1 MDVIL
6 YMLVQKE
13 ENSNLNNSEN
23 EGFNNNI
30 NINND
35 INHINNINNI
45 NNNNPNF
52 QHINFEDFNEI
63 YNHISAIDNNYDR
76 NRGRG
81 FNIFL
86 SHGVGIIELKMM
98 RLLFHLSLHQ
108 QSLQRGLQLDW
119 SEEGM
124 FRREERWLINQLH
137 NSPLNNNNNNDN
149 EPQERDNEREIIISR
164 SDGNNSHYIS
174 LNINDSSNINDIL
187 TRRIIENINFEFEPN
202 YYFLIGFCVGLLT
215 NFFGLFLLICRFKP
229 RFKIGLIFGTL
240 LSMLLFFM
248 TIFAGK

>member
-23 EGFNNNI
+23 ERFNNNI

-35 INHINNINNI
+35 INNI

-52 QHINFEDFNEI
+52 QNINFENFNDI
-63 YNHISAIDNNYDR
+63 YNHISAIANNYQR
-76 NRGRG
+76 NMGRG

-86 SHGVGIIELKMM
+86 SHGVGIIELRMM

-108 QSLQRGLQLDW
+108 QSLQRGFQLDW

-137 NSPLNNNNNNDN
+137 NSSLNNNNSNKN
-149 EPQERDNEREIIISR
+149 EPQERDNEREIIINR
-164 SDGNNSHYIS
+164 SNGNNYNYIS
-174 LNINDSSNINDIL
+174 LNINDNANINDIL
-187 TRRIIENINFEFEPN
+187 RRRIIENINFEFEPN
-202 YYFLIGFCVGLLT
+202 YYFLIGFCVGFIT
-215 NFFGLFLLICRFKP
+215 NFFGLLLLICRFKP

-240 LSMLLFFM
+240 FSMFFFFM

>member
-6 YMLVQKE
+6 YMIVQKE

-30 NINND
+30 N
-35 INHINNINNI
+35 NNINNI

-52 QHINFEDFNEI
+52 QNINNEDFNEI
-63 YNHISAIDNNYDR
+63 YNHISAIDNNYAR
-76 NRGRG
+76 NMGRG

-86 SHGVGIIELKMM
+86 SHGVGIIELRMM
-98 RLLFHLSLHQ
+98 RLLFHLSLHH

-137 NSPLNNNNNNDN
+137 NSSLNSNNNNNNDNDN
-149 EPQERDNEREIIISR
+149 EPQERDNEREIIINR
-164 SDGNNSHYIS
+164 NNNNNYHYIS
-174 LNINDSSNINDIL
+174 LNISDSNNINEIL

-202 YYFLIGFCVGLLT
+202 YYFLIGFCIGFIT
-215 NFFGLFLLICRFKP
+215 NFFGLLLLICRFKP

-240 LSMLLFFM
+240 FSMFLFFM
-248 TIFAGK
+248 TVFAGK

>member
-13 ENSNLNNSEN
+13 ENSNLYNSEN
-23 EGFNNNI
+23 ERFNNNI

-35 INHINNINNI
+35 INNI

-86 SHGVGIIELKMM
+86 SHGVGIIELRMM
-98 RLLFHLSLHQ
+98 RLLFHLSLYQ
-108 QSLQRGLQLDW
+108 QSLQRGFQLDW

-137 NSPLNNNNNNDN
+137 NSSLNNNNSNEN
-149 EPQERDNEREIIISR
+149 EPQERDNEREIIINR
-164 SDGNNSHYIS
+164 SNGNNYNYIS
-174 LNINDSSNINDIL
+174 LNINDNANINDIL
-187 TRRIIENINFEFEPN
+187 RRRIIENINFEFEPN
-202 YYFLIGFCVGLLT
+202 YYFLIGFCVGFIT
-215 NFFGLFLLICRFKP
+215 NFFGLLLLICRFKP

-240 LSMLLFFM
+240 FSMFFFFM

>member
-13 ENSNLNNSEN
+13 ENSNLYNSEN
-23 EGFNNNI
+23 ERFNNNI

-35 INHINNINNI
+35 INNI

-52 QHINFEDFNEI
+52 QNINFENFNEV
-63 YNHISAIDNNYDR
+63 YNHISAIDNNYER
-76 NRGRG
+76 NMGRG

-86 SHGVGIIELKMM
+86 SHGVGIIELRMM
-98 RLLFHLSLHQ
+98 RLLFHLSLYQ
-108 QSLQRGLQLDW
+108 QSLQRGFQLDW

-137 NSPLNNNNNNDN
+137 NSSLNNNNNNDN
-149 EPQERDNEREIIISR
+149 EPQERDNEREIIINR
-164 SDGNNSHYIS
+164 SNGNNYNYIS
-174 LNINDSSNINDIL
+174 LNINDSANINDIL
-187 TRRIIENINFEFEPN
+187 RRRIIENINFEFEPN
-202 YYFLIGFCVGLLT
+202 YYFLIGFCVGFIT
-215 NFFGLFLLICRFKP
+215 NFFGLLLLICRFKP

-240 LSMLLFFM
+240 FSMFFFFM

>member
-13 ENSNLNNSEN
+13 ENSNLYNSEN
-23 EGFNNNI
+23 ERFNNNI

-35 INHINNINNI
+35 INNI

-52 QHINFEDFNEI
+52 QNINFENFNEI
-63 YNHISAIDNNYDR
+63 YNHISAIDNNYER
-76 NRGRG
+76 NMGRG

-86 SHGVGIIELKMM
+86 SHGVGIIELRMM
-98 RLLFHLSLHQ
+98 RLLFHLSLYQ
-108 QSLQRGLQLDW
+108 QSLQRGFQLDW

-137 NSPLNNNNNNDN
+137 NSSLNNNNNNDN
-149 EPQERDNEREIIISR
+149 EPQERDNEREIIINR
-164 SDGNNSHYIS
+164 SNGNNYNYIS
-174 LNINDSSNINDIL
+174 LNINDSANINDIL
-187 TRRIIENINFEFEPN
+187 RRRIIENINFEFEPN
-202 YYFLIGFCVGLLT
+202 YYFLIGFCVGFIT
-215 NFFGLFLLICRFKP
+215 NFFGLLLLICRFKP
-229 RFKIGLIFGTL
+229 RFKIGLIFGVL
-240 LSMLLFFM
+240 FSMFFFFM

>member
-23 EGFNNNI
+23 ERFNNNI

-35 INHINNINNI
+35 INNINS
-45 NNNNPNF
+45 NNPNF
-52 QHINFEDFNEI
+52 QNINFENFNEI
-63 YNHISAIDNNYDR
+63 YNYISAIDNNYDR
-76 NRGRG
+76 NMGRG

-86 SHGVGIIELKMM
+86 SHGVGIIELRMM

-108 QSLQRGLQLDW
+108 QSLQRGFQLDW

-137 NSPLNNNNNNDN
+137 NSSLNNNNSNEN
-149 EPQERDNEREIIISR
+149 EPQERDNEREIIINR
-164 SDGNNSHYIS
+164 SNGNNYNYIS
-174 LNINDSSNINDIL
+174 LNINDSGNINDIL
-187 TRRIIENINFEFEPN
+187 RRRIIENINFEFEPN
-202 YYFLIGFCVGLLT
+202 YYFLIGFCVGFIT
-215 NFFGLFLLICRFKP
+215 NFFGLLLLICRFKP

-240 LSMLLFFM
+240 FSMLFFFM

>member
-1 MDVIL
+1 MI
-6 YMLVQKE
+6 VQKE

-23 EGFNNNI
+23 ERFNNNI

-35 INHINNINNI
+35 INNI

-52 QHINFEDFNEI
+52 QNINFENFNEI

-76 NRGRG
+76 NMGRG

-86 SHGVGIIELKMM
+86 SHGVGIIELRMM

-108 QSLQRGLQLDW
+108 QSLQRGFQLDW

-137 NSPLNNNNNNDN
+137 NSSLNNNNSNEN
-149 EPQERDNEREIIISR
+149 EPQERDNEREIIINR
-164 SDGNNSHYIS
+164 SNGNNYNYIS
-174 LNINDSSNINDIL
+174 LNINESANINDIL
-187 TRRIIENINFEFEPN
+187 RRRIIENINFEFEPN
-202 YYFLIGFCVGLLT
+202 YYFLIGFCVGFIT
-215 NFFGLFLLICRFKP
+215 NFFGLLLLICRFKP

-240 LSMLLFFM
+240 FSMFFFFM

>member
-6 YMLVQKE
+6 YMLIKKE

-23 EGFNNNI
+23 ERFNNNI
-30 NINND
+30 NINNEF
-35 INHINNINNI
+35 NNINSI

-52 QHINFEDFNEI
+52 QNINFEDFNEI
-63 YNHISAIDNNYDR
+63 YNHISTLDNNYNR
-76 NRGRG
+76 NLGRG

-86 SHGVGIIELKMM
+86 SHGLGIIELKMM

-124 FRREERWLINQLH
+124 FRREERWPINQL
-137 NSPLNNNNNNDN
+137 NNFSLNNNNNNNDN
-149 EPQERDNEREIIISR
+149 EPQERDNEREIIINR
-164 SDGNNSHYIS
+164 SNSNNYNYIS
-174 LNINDSSNINDIL
+174 LNINENSNINDIL
-187 TRRIIENINFEFEPN
+187 TRRIIENINFEFNPN

-215 NFFGLFLLICRFKP
+215 NIFGLFLLICRFKP

-240 LSMLLFFM
+240 FSMFLYFM

>member
-6 YMLVQKE
+6 YMLVHKE

-23 EGFNNNI
+23 ERFNNNNI
-30 NINND
+30 NINNEF
-35 INHINNINNI
+35 NNI

-52 QHINFEDFNEI
+52 QNINFEDFNEI
-63 YNHISAIDNNYDR
+63 YNHISAIDNNYER
-76 NRGRG
+76 NMRRG

-86 SHGVGIIELKMM
+86 SHGLGIIELRMM

-124 FRREERWLINQLH
+124 FRREERWLINQLQ
-137 NSPLNNNNNNDN
+137 NSSLNNNNNDN
-149 EPQERDNEREIIISR
+149 EPQERDNEREIIINR
-164 SDGNNSHYIS
+164 NNSNNYNYIS
-174 LNINDSSNINDIL
+174 LNINESSNINDIL
-187 TRRIIENINFEFEPN
+187 TRRIIENINFEFDPN
-202 YYFLIGFCVGLLT
+202 YYLLIGFCVGLLT
-215 NFFGLFLLICRFKP
+215 NIFGLFLLICRFKP

-240 LSMLLFFM
+240 FSIFLYFM
-248 TIFAGK
+248 TILAGK

>member
-13 ENSNLNNSEN
+13 ENSNLYNSEN
-23 EGFNNNI
+23 ERFNNNI

-35 INHINNINNI
+35 INNI

-52 QHINFEDFNEI
+52 QNINFENFNEI
-63 YNHISAIDNNYDR
+63 YNHISAIDNNYER
-76 NRGRG
+76 NMGRG

-86 SHGVGIIELKMM
+86 SHGVGIIELRMM
-98 RLLFHLSLHQ
+98 RLLFHLSLYQ
-108 QSLQRGLQLDW
+108 QSLQRGFQLDW

-137 NSPLNNNNNNDN
+137 NSSLNNNNNNDN
-149 EPQERDNEREIIISR
+149 EPQERDNEREIIINR
-164 SDGNNSHYIS
+164 SNGNNYNYIS
-174 LNINDSSNINDIL
+174 LNINDSANINDIL
-187 TRRIIENINFEFEPN
+187 RRRIIENINFEFEPN
-202 YYFLIGFCVGLLT
+202 YYFLIGFCIGFIT
-215 NFFGLFLLICRFKP
+215 NFFGLLLLICRFKP

-240 LSMLLFFM
+240 FSMFFFFM
-248 TIFAGK
+248 TVFAGK

>member
-13 ENSNLNNSEN
+13 ENSNINNSEN
-23 EGFNNNI
+23 ERFNNNL

-35 INHINNINNI
+35 INNI
-45 NNNNPNF
+45 NNNNPIFRNV
-52 QHINFEDFNEI
+52 NFEEFNAV
-63 YNHISAIDNNYDR
+63 YNHISAINNNYER
-76 NRGRG
+76 NMGRG

-86 SHGVGIIELKMM
+86 SHGVGAAELRIM

-108 QSLQRGLQLDW
+108 QALQRGMQLDW

-137 NSPLNNNNNNDN
+137 NSSLNNNNNNDN
-149 EPQERDNEREIIISR
+149 ESQERDNEREIIINR
-164 SDGNNSHYIS
+164 SNSNNYNYIS
-174 LNINDSSNINDIL
+174 LNIQDSSNINDIL
-187 TRRIIENINFEFEPN
+187 RRRIIENISLEFEPS
-202 YYFLIGFCVGLLT
+202 YYFLIGFCVGFIT
-215 NFFGLFLLICRFKP
+215 NFFGLLLLICRFKP
-229 RFKIGLIFGTL
+229 RFKIGVIFGSL
-240 LSMLLFFM
+240 FSMFFFFM

>member
-23 EGFNNNI
+23 ERFNNNI

-35 INHINNINNI
+35 INNI

-52 QHINFEDFNEI
+52 QNINFENFNEI
-63 YNHISAIDNNYDR
+63 YNHISAIDNNYQR
-76 NRGRG
+76 NMGRG

-86 SHGVGIIELKMM
+86 SHGVGIVELRMM

-137 NSPLNNNNNNDN
+137 NSSLNNNNDN
-149 EPQERDNEREIIISR
+149 ESQERDNEREIIINR
-164 SDGNNSHYIS
+164 SNGNNSHYMIV
-174 LNINDSSNINDIL
+174 
-187 TRRIIENINFEFEPN
+187 
-202 YYFLIGFCVGLLT
+202 LI
-215 NFFGLFLLICRFKP
+215 
-229 RFKIGLIFGTL
+229 
-240 LSMLLFFM
+240 
-248 TIFAGK
+248 